1 MRLGSSARVTAVS
14 LALAGFALGVGG
26 CDDGGEDPL
35 AVETL
40 QRVARAQGDAVGQGF
55 AGVYALA
62 GEPGPCDCPEVENL
76 GDLCAI
82 LNVDVPVLPATVSHY
97 DGLVVV
103 EIGGTIALIG
113 AVEADGAFA
122 TASILN
128 AGLIGADGD
137 LLSRFD
143 GSFDGEGGVQGEL
156 VTRLVADFF
165 GEAIDCRASST
176 LTNLSL

>member
-1 MRLGSSARVTAVS
+1 MRLGSCARLAAAV
-14 LALAGFALGVGG
+14 LALAGVGVGG
-26 CDDGGEDPL
+26 CDDAEDPL

-40 QRVARAQGDAVGQGF
+40 QRVARAQGDAVGQDH
-55 AGVYALA
+55 AGIYALA
-62 GEPGPCDCPEVENL
+62 GEPGPCDCPEVENV
-76 GDLCAI
+76 GDLCAV
-82 LNVDVPVLPATVSHY
+82 LNVDVPVLPVSVSHY

-103 EIGGTIALIG
+103 EISGTIALIG
-113 AVEADGAFA
+113 AVEADGSFA

-143 GSFDGEGGVQGEL
+143 GRFDGEGGLQGEL

-165 GEAIDCRASST
+165 GEAIDCRATST
-176 LTNLSL
+176 LTAIAP